1 MPDGV
6 SNGSSIV
13 EPERSKVIDALALG
27 KSVNSIAQDL
37 GVGWAT
43 IDAIKQSEW
52 RRIENRKP
60 ILTAQAERIATKAF
74 DQLNQHLDAGLL
86 PASQLV
92 PIGGMA
98 LDKVLAIRGDSVSTI
113 RHIHAFD
120 ITDEDIVAFAVA
132 RSQRRSE
139 KRAQAAVVEIQALPD
154 AEQAPSANT
163 RNRNPRKH

>member
-1 MPDGV
+1 LTRGCFGV

-60 ILTAQAERIATKAF
+60 ILTAQCERIATKAF

-98 LDKVLAIRGDSVSTI
+98 LDKVLALRSESISTI
-113 RHIHAFD
+113 RHIHSLELSD
-120 ITDEDIVAFAVA
+120 QDIVAFAV
-132 RSQRRSE
+132 SRSE
-139 KRAQAAVVEIQALPD
+139 KHAKAAVAEVPALPD